1 MPRCEKFEKC
11 PFYNDK
17 MPCDSG
23 IGAMYKEKYC
33 EGNKTQCARYNVSTK
48 CGPQFV
54 DNNLYPN
61 MTAKADE
68 IIAKHGK

>member
-1 MPRCEKFEKC
+1 MPTCEKLKAC
-11 PFYNDK
+11 PLYNDK

-23 IGAMYKEKYC
+23 IGAMYKKKYC
-33 EGNKTQCARYNVSTK
+33 EGDKTQCARYTVATK

-61 MTAKADE
+61 MAAKAEE
-68 IIAKHGK
+68 ILAKNGK

>member
-1 MPRCEKFEKC
+1 MPKCEKFEKC

-23 IGAMYKEKYC
+23 IGAMYKKRYC
-33 EGNKTQCARYNVSTK
+33 EGDKTQCARYNVSTK
-48 CGPQFV
+48 CDPQLV

-61 MTAKADE
+61 MTAKAEE
-68 IIAKHGK
+68 IIAKYGK